1 MKIYIKK
8 TPSASFETI
17 DVKDD
22 PLGKG
27 GQGAVHNIKTS
38 QYTDYCVKIFKDPK
52 NAAKEYNRIAFM
64 VQNPPQNIMG
74 SPSFR
79 ICWPIALAYDSNKT
93 FVGYV
98 MPLAFPKSR
107 DLLILSTY
115 NAKPMAE
122 QRKYAKFPDW
132 HHKYEL
138 TTTIGI
144 KNRIKMLHNWALA
157 MFFIHETKKYVLI
170 DLKPENVMATAD
182 GKISVVDTDS
192 FQIAQGDKIL
202 FPATACTPGY
212 MAPGFQ
218 QLKNSGRAFPESC
231 DRFAAAVCFYKI
243 LTGTHPYSGTVLKPP
258 YDKCETE
265 QECIDNN
272 LFAFGDKSQYFTFC
286 KGLNPHDNFKNL
298 PATIQ
303 SLFKRAFG
311 SNPGN
316 RPSMAEWGKVLH
328 EAAGDSVSIA
338 ASTVKPASTNAPSI
352 KITKVTFCS
361 TDQPGNIVTPEGS
374 TLYNNIQYLNP
385 IVYYNV
391 QKTGTDLTIWYK
403 VITPSGRLIQGNNAP
418 DGFTWKGTV
427 NRSSTGSKSCRFGGI
442 GNSAGNHYEETG
454 TWKVEFYDGDKCIFS
469 TSTNISKKGIKPQ
482 PPKPP
487 IPQTP
492 KTPHTP
498 PKPPKK
504 QKSWWDKNKKWVIPT
519 AAALILGVLG
529 YIFLFQPWYFDK
541 QAPKY
546 YVISNSASMVDHNA
560 GGAFISDFHYGT
572 QIAMHKDRDGGIV
585 GRTDGK
591 IGYMSKRFLVPEEDF
606 NLLDGALNDDNVLN
620 TIHMT
625 RYRKAILDFIKQNNL
640 STGYGGYRL
649 TMPSAAEYPNTIM
662 ISHEENGYDMYREF
676 AFILTDT
683 EQNKAKAAIYSFDE
697 NENPVLVHSEDCTPN
712 KMITNISCSKKNKWS
727 IYYANRKSSINERAT
742 ATKAQIEVTD
752 IEFTHC
758 DYDNHNQCPY
768 GSTLYSDI
776 NYLKPKIQYTGLRNK
791 KNAQVFVKVFHP
803 NTKLYK
809 GSSSPYGYSYKVNI
823 GNVEKAMNMSQEL
836 YGWGEKDNTP
846 YYPGEYIVEIWNNNT
861 KVASKSIFIHSSN
874 GETEEATIGQ
884 ITADNHSHESS
895 KVKEKVQPKSDKY
908 TKQSSENSNNTK
920 NITDDKNATDS
931 KKAAIDDNYS
941 SNNSSSKQTKP
952 QQPTIDPNDNTI
964 YSSGITKA
972 QFPGGESALVKYINS
987 HVKYPQIAINENAQG
1002 TVYVKFVV
1010 TKTGEIGQ
1018 VSVIRGVH
1026 HALDAE
1032 AKRVCQSLPRFTPA
1046 VKDGKNVNCWYEVP
1060 IKFKLQ

>member
-8 TPSASFETI
+8 TPTASFETI

-27 GQGAVHNIKTS
+27 GQGAVHNIRTS
-38 QYTDYCVKIFKDPK
+38 QYSDYCVKIFKEAK

-74 SPSFR
+74 SPNFR

-107 DLLILSTY
+107 DLLILSTF
-115 NAKPMAE
+115 NAKPISE
-122 QRKYAKFPDW
+122 QRKYAKYTDW
-132 HHKYEL
+132 HNKYEL
-138 TTTIGI
+138 TTTVGI

-157 MFFIHETKKYVLI
+157 MYFIHETKKYVLI

-243 LTGTHPYSGTVLKPP
+243 LTGTHPYSGTVLRAP

-286 KGLNPHDNFKNL
+286 KGLNPHENFKNL
-298 PATIQ
+298 PATVQ

-311 SNPGN
+311 SNSGN
-316 RPSMAEWGKVLH
+316 RPSMEEWGKVLH

-338 ASTVKPASTNAPSI
+338 ASKVKPASTNAPSI
-352 KITKVTFCS
+352 RITKVTFCS
-361 TDQPGNIVTPEGS
+361 TDQPGNIITPEGS
-374 TLYNNIQYLNP
+374 TLFNNIHYLNP

-391 QKTGTDLTIWYK
+391 LKTGGDLTIWYK
-403 VITPSGRLIQGNNAP
+403 VISPSGRLIQGNNAP

-427 NRSSTGSKSCRFGGI
+427 YRSSTGSKSSRFGGI
-442 GNSAGNHYEETG
+442 GNSSGNYYEETG

-469 TSTNISKKGIKPQ
+469 TTTNIQKKGIQ
-482 PPKPP
+482 PTPKP
-487 IPQTP
+487 TP
-492 KTPHTP
+492 KPTPTPKPSPYKPYTP
-498 PKPPKK
+498 PRKK
-504 QKSWWDKNKKWVIPT
+504 TWWERNRKWVIPSI
-519 AAALILGVLG
+519 AALILGVLG

-546 YVISNSASMVDHNA
+546 YVISNSATMVDHNA
-560 GGAFISDFHYGT
+560 GGAHINDFQYGT
-572 QIAMHKDRDGGIV
+572 QIAMHEDRDGGIV

-606 NLLDGALNDDNVLN
+606 KLLDGALGDDNVLN

-625 RYRKAILDFIKQNNL
+625 RYRKAILDFIKQNNF
-640 STGYGGYRL
+640 STGFGGYKL
-649 TMPSAAEYPNTIM
+649 IMPSAAEYPNTIM
-662 ISHEENGYDMYREF
+662 ISHEENGYDKYREF

-683 EQNKAKAAIYSFDE
+683 EKNKAKAAIYSFDE
-697 NENPVLVHSEDCTPN
+697 NENPVLVHSEDCAPN

-727 IYYANRKSSINERAT
+727 IYYANRKSSLSDRAA
-742 ATKAQIEVTD
+742 ATKAQIEVSD
-752 IEFTHC
+752 IEFANSNKDGSLLC
-758 DYDNHNQCPY
+758 SY
-768 GSTLYSDI
+768 GTPLNSDI
-776 NYLKPKIQYTGLRNK
+776 SYLQPKIQYTGLRNK
-791 KNAQVFVKVFHP
+791 KKAQVFVKIYFP
-803 NTKLYK
+803 DTKLNR
-809 GSSSPYGYSYKVNI
+809 GNSSPYGYTYKVDI
-823 GNVEKAMNMSQEL
+823 GNVEKSMQMTKEL
-836 YGWGEKDNTP
+836 LGWGTAEP
-846 YYPGEYIVEIWNNNT
+846 GFFVPGEYIVEIWNNSV
-861 KVASKSIFIHSSN
+861 KVASKSLFIHAAN
-874 GETEEATIGQ
+874 GSDEEVVIGQ
-884 ITADNHSHESS
+884 VTADNSSQANS
-895 KVKEKVQPKSDKY
+895 KVKTEDQQKSDSYSQKK
-908 TKQSSENSNNTK
+908 TSSNDSNKKSNTDNK
-920 NITDDKNATDS
+920 NETDNRKETV
-931 KKAAIDDNYS
+931 DNYS
-941 SNNSSSKQTKP
+941 SKQTQP

-964 YSSGITKA
+964 YSSGVTKA
-972 QFPGGESALVKYINS
+972 QFPGGESALLRYINS
-987 HVKYPQIAINENAQG
+987 HVKYPQDAINENAQG

-1018 VSVIRGVH
+1018 VTVTRGVH

>member
-8 TPSASFETI
+8 TPTASFETI

-27 GQGAVHNIKTS
+27 GQGAVHNIRTS
-38 QYTDYCVKIFKDPK
+38 QYSDYCVKIFKEAK

-107 DLLILSTY
+107 DLLILSTFS
-115 NAKPMAE
+115 AKPMSA
-122 QRKYAKFPDW
+122 QRKYAKFADW
-132 HHKYEL
+132 HNKYEL
-138 TTTIGI
+138 TTTHGI

-157 MFFIHETKKYVLI
+157 MYFIHETKKYVLI

-202 FPATACTPGY
+202 FPATAFTPGY
-212 MAPGFQ
+212 YAPEFI

-243 LTGTHPYSGTVLKPP
+243 LIGTHPYSGTVLKPP

-286 KGLNPHDNFKNL
+286 KGLNPHENFKNL
-298 PATIQ
+298 PATVQ

-311 SNPGN
+311 SNPNN

-352 KITKVTFCS
+352 RITKVTFCS
-361 TDQPGNIVTPEGS
+361 TDQPGNIVTPEGN

-391 QKTGTDLTIWYK
+391 LKTGGDLTIWYK
-403 VITPSGRLIQGNNAP
+403 VISPSGRLIQGNNAP

-427 NRSSTGSKSCRFGGI
+427 NRSSTGSKSSRFGGI

-469 TSTNISKKGIKPQ
+469 TMTNISPKFTRMP
-482 PPKPP
+482 PTPKPTP
-487 IPQTP
+487 PPTP
-492 KTPHTP
+492 KPTPTP
-498 PKPPKK
+498 TPRSYTPYTRTSKK
-504 QKSWWDKNKKWVIPT
+504 TWWERNRAWVIT
-519 AAALILGVLG
+519 SAVALILGVIG

-546 YVISNSASMVDHNA
+546 YVISNSATMVDHNA
-560 GGAFISDFHYGT
+560 GGAHINDFQYGT
-572 QIAMHKDRDGGIV
+572 QIAMHEDRDGGIV
-585 GRTDGK
+585 GRTDGE

-606 NLLDGALNDDNVLN
+606 KLLDGALGDDNVLN

-625 RYRKAILDFIKQNNL
+625 RYRKAILDFIKQNNF
-640 STGYGGYRL
+640 STGFGGYKL
-649 TMPSAAEYPNTIM
+649 IMPSAAEFPNTIM
-662 ISHEENGYDMYREF
+662 ISHEENGYDKYREF

-697 NENPVLVHSEDCTPN
+697 NENPVLVHSEDCAPN
-712 KMITNISCSKKNKWS
+712 KMITNISCSRKNKWS
-727 IYYANRKSSINERAT
+727 IYYANRKSSLSDRAR
-742 ATKAQIEVTD
+742 ATKAQIEVSD
-752 IEFTHC
+752 IEFANGAK
-758 DYDNHNQCPY
+758 D
-768 GSTLYSDI
+768 GSLLSSFGTPLNSEELRF
-776 NYLKPKIQYTGLRNK
+776 LKTKIQYTGLRNK
-791 KNAQVFVKVFHP
+791 KATEVRIKIYEP
-803 NTKLYK
+803 NTKLAQ
-809 GSSSPYGYSYKVNI
+809 GSSSPRGYSFTREI
-823 GNVEKAMNMSQEL
+823 GDVEKAMQMTKEL
-836 YGWGEKDNTP
+836 GGWGAESVNYD
-846 YYPGEYIVEIWNNNT
+846 PGEHIVEIWNNGV
-861 KVASKSIFIHSSN
+861 KVASKSLFIHAANGSDEVVIGKVTVDNTASSASTVN
-874 GETEEATIGQ
+874 A
-884 ITADNHSHESS
+884 SLPS
-895 KVKEKVQPKSDKY
+895 KNNKQ
-908 TKQSSENSNNTK
+908 TKNNNNT
-920 NITDDKNATDS
+920 NA
-931 KKAAIDDNYS
+931 N
-941 SNNSSSKQTKP
+941 SNNSSNSSSNSSSQQTKP
-952 QQPTIDPNDNTI
+952 QQPAIDNNDNTI
-964 YSSGITKA
+964 YSSGVTKA
-972 QFPGGESALVKYINS
+972 QFPGGESALLRYINS
-987 HVKYPQIAINENAQG
+987 HVKYPQDAINENAQG

-1018 VSVIRGVH
+1018 VNITRGVH